1 MSEKNDF
8 HGEVGQAVI
17 GDVNEGARLSNVV
30 NLHLNESKKEVQRI
44 TEYQRRRIKVLVR
57 EWAAICGDE
66 EIEIYKIFIED
77 FGIRYFRELP
87 IEHYLTVKRTL
98 EEWIAAGTDKATA
111 KSSNAVTAPPVAPVF
126 DRAVCA
132 TCAEKDVSFSR
143 AQRAMIAQ
151 WILILVLALSCAWLL
166 YQMPAPSDTT
176 SADGHCLYEGKPY
189 SPGSTIRA
197 TGGVLKECIAA
208 TDGRPVGWIRSK

>member
-57 EWAAICGDE
+57 EWSAICGDE

-87 IEHYLTVKRTL
+87 IEHYMTVKKTL
-98 EEWIAAGTDKATA
+98 EEWIAAGTDKAGGKLSSATPASAALLVPDRTA
-111 KSSNAVTAPPVAPVF
+111 
-126 DRAVCA
+126 CA
-132 TCAEKDVSFSR
+132 ACAEKDASFSR
-143 AQRAMIAQ
+143 SQRAIFAQ
-151 WILILVLALSCAWLL
+151 WILILILALSCAWML
-166 YQMPAPSDTT
+166 YQMPASGDVV
-176 SADGHCLYEGKPY
+176 SADGHCYFEGKPY
-189 SPGSTIRA
+189 SAGSTIKA
-197 TGGVLKECIAA
+197 TGNTVRECLPDQ
-208 TDGRPVGWIRSK
+208 TGRMAWQRPR

>member
-57 EWAAICGDE
+57 EWSAICGDE

-87 IEHYLTVKRTL
+87 IEHYMTVKKTL
-98 EEWIAAGTDKATA
+98 EDWIAAGTDKAGV
-111 KSSNAVTAPPVAPVF
+111 KSSSEVPSPSVLPVH
-126 DRAVCA
+126 DRAACA
-132 TCAEKDVSFSR
+132 ACTEKDASFSR
-143 AQRAMIAQ
+143 SQRTIFAQ
-151 WILILVLALSCAWLL
+151 WILVLVLALSCAWLL
-166 YQMPAPSDTT
+166 YQMPAPGDV
-176 SADGHCLYEGKPY
+176 SATDVHCLFEGKPY
-189 SPGSTIRA
+189 SAGSTIRA
-197 TGGVLKECIAA
+197 AGGVLKECIAA
-208 TDGRPVGWIRSK
+208 TDGRSVGWARTK

>member
-1 MSEKNDF
+1 MSEKNGF

-57 EWAAICGDE
+57 EWSAICGDE

-87 IEHYLTVKRTL
+87 IEHYMTVKKTL
-98 EEWIAAGTDKATA
+98 EEWIAAGSDKASA
-111 KSSNAVTAPPVAPVF
+111 KSSSAPTSHSALPVHE
-126 DRAVCA
+126 RTVCA
-132 TCAEKDVSFSR
+132 ACAEKDLSFSR
-143 AQRAMIAQ
+143 LQRTIFSQ
-151 WILILVLALSCAWLL
+151 WLLILILALSCAWLL
-166 YQMPAPSDTT
+166 YQMPAPGDAAT
-176 SADGHCLYEGKPY
+176 AEQYCLFDGKPY
-189 SPGSTIRA
+189 SVGSAIRGA
-197 TGGVLKECIAA
+197 GGMLRECMSDGTGTAMTWGQPK
-208 TDGRPVGWIRSK
+208 